1 MENENVN
8 DTATTIEDVENNTPQ
23 SDADVFKNILD
34 KDETIIKIYKPNKL
48 KMFFSTFFATFFIYL
63 VFAITIIV
71 GLAPASP
78 ANYLTL
84 AILISLAIFVVFVT
98 IALLFVNLEYKN
110 IYYAY
115 SNKRIIIRKGIFGID
130 YKSLDMTMIGAV
142 TVNVSLI
149 DKILRKNTGTISFGS
164 TANPMGQNAALFAF
178 ANITS
183 PYETYKE
190 IKSVIDDAKFTA
202 GKRK

>member
-8 DTATTIEDVENNTPQ
+8 DTTTTIEDVENNTPQ
-23 SDADVFKNILD
+23 SDAYVFKNILD

-48 KMFFSTFFATFFIYL
+48 KMFFSAFFATFFIYL
-63 VFAITIIV
+63 VFAIAIIV
-71 GLAPASP
+71 GLAHASP
-78 ANYLTL
+78 SNYLTV
-84 AILISLAIFVVFVT
+84 AILVSLAIFVVFVT

-110 IYYAY
+110 IFYAY

-142 TVNVSLI
+142 TVNVSLL
-149 DKILRKNTGTISFGS
+149 DKILKKNTGTITFGS
-164 TANPMGQNAALFAF
+164 TASPIGQNVALFAF

-190 IKSVIDDAKFTA
+190 IKTVIDDAKFNA
-202 GKRK
+202 DKRK